1 MKRILLAYDVHLTS
15 REPHGSYK
23 LFKKFAKDF
32 APDEIVLGGDF
43 MDCEA
48 LSHWSKDKRRKIE
61 GKRWRK
67 ELDVANRELD
77 YLQKHSSKITYLA
90 GNHEDWV
97 EQYVDASPEMEE
109 LIEIPI
115 KLNLFDRHI
124 EYLPYNELYQLGEL
138 YATHGMYTPKYHA
151 NKHLVSLGCNIVYGH
166 THRPQMDMMNMK
178 MSKPHKA
185 WCMGCLCGHEPDYM
199 RGKPSNWM
207 NGFGV
212 VYLNEKTGVFN
223 LYPVD
228 IINNSFMFEGRT
240 WKF

>member
-1 MKRILLAYDVHLTS
+1 MKRILLAYDVHLTAG
-15 REPHGSYK
+15 EPHESYK

-97 EQYVDASPEMEE
+97 EQ
-109 LIEIPI
+109 
-115 KLNLFDRHI
+115 
-124 EYLPYNELYQLGEL
+124 
-138 YATHGMYTPKYHA
+138 
-151 NKHLVSLGCNIVYGH
+151 
-166 THRPQMDMMNMK
+166 
-178 MSKPHKA
+178 
-185 WCMGCLCGHEPDYM
+185 
-199 RGKPSNWM
+199 
-207 NGFGV
+207 
-212 VYLNEKTGVFN
+212 
-223 LYPVD
+223 
-228 IINNSFMFEGRT
+228 
-240 WKF
+240 